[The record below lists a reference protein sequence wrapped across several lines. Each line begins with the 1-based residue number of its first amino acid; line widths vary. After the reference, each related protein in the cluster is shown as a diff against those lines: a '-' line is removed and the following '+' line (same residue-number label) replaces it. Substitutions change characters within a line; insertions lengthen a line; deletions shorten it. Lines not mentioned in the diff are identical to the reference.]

1 MKFYDLKHRK
11 SVEVPQSKISETVKK
26 TKNGRSV
33 TMALAKLDDG
43 RTLYKIVANKKIYVV

>member
-11 SVEVPQSKISETVKK
+11 SVEVPESKISQVVKK

-33 TMALAKLDDG
+33 TMALGKLDDG
-43 RTLYKIVANKKIYVV
+43 RTLYKIIANKKT